1 MRTTMSDRV
10 AIPPS
15 DAPVVIDADVVVCGA
30 GSAGLGAALAA
41 SRAGAKVALVERWP
55 FFGGNATAA
64 SLGSI
69 CGLYVRA
76 KDGFEHMSDGI
87 PREWA
92 EGLAASGSGIGP
104 IPYKD
109 TAVM

>member
-1 MRTTMSDRV
+1 MASGSV
-10 AIPPS
+10 NVS
-15 DAPVVIDADVVVCGA
+15 SHDAPVVIDADVVVCGA

-41 SRAGAKVALVERWP
+41 ARGGASVALIERWP

-69 CGLYVRA
+69 CGLYVRDG
-76 KDGFEHMSDGI
+76 DGFVHTSNSI

-92 EGLAASGSGIGP
+92 DGLTAAGAAIGP

-109 TAVM
+109 TAVMPY